1 MLAFLAWRTVP
12 AYRQSTKVNR
22 PAPAYFIGLI
32 SGTSVDSID
41 CALIETGG
49 QATRLLATHSGKISE
64 SLRSRILT
72 LCSGE
77 PVPLSLLGE
86 TDIDVARQFAAT
98 ALELLKARHLVP
110 EQVCAIGS
118 HGQTVYHHPDS
129 TSPFS
134 MQIGDPSTIAE
145 LTGITT
151 IADFRQRDMAAGGQG
166 APLAPLFHQH
176 FFYQPDEPG
185 LVLNI
190 GGIANL
196 TVLAHKPDETPS
208 GFDTG
213 PGNVLMDHWINA
225 HSGAS
230 YDENGQWAAG
240 GKIIDDLLTQML
252 NDPYFERPP
261 PKSTGRE
268 HFNRRWLNQQVRD
281 YQARTGDTDPH
292 VRDIQ
297 RTLLELTVISVAQA
311 VEKYGQGYSRL
322 AICGGGAHNLA
333 LVTRLQEVLADRK
346 VCASD
351 ELGMAPDWVEAA
363 TFAWLAAKTLA
374 GQSINSAPLTGARH
388 PVILGG
394 IYPGN
399 SNGKR

>member
-1 MLAFLAWRTVP
+1 M
-12 AYRQSTKVNR
+12 
-22 PAPAYFIGLI
+22 

-41 CALIETGG
+41 CALIETGSQG
-49 QATRLLATHSGKISE
+49 TRLLATQNGIITE

-77 PVPLSLLGE
+77 PVALSLLGE

-98 ALELLKARHLVP
+98 ALDLLQAQQLQP
-110 EQVCAIGS
+110 EQISAIGS

-129 TSPFS
+129 ASPFS

-145 LTGITT
+145 ITGITT
-151 IADFRQRDMAAGGQG
+151 VADFRQRDIAAGGQG

-176 FFYQPDEPG
+176 FFHDSGKAG

-196 TVLAHKPDETPS
+196 TVLARKSHETPS

-213 PGNVLMDHWINA
+213 PGNGLMDSWISA
-225 HSGAS
+225 QTGAP
-230 YDENGQWAAG
+230 YDKDGLWANGGSVIEA
-240 GKIIDDLLTQML
+240 LLTQML
-252 NDPYFERPP
+252 DDPYFKRSP

-268 HFNRRWLNQQVRD
+268 HFNRQWLDRHIKD
-281 YQARTGDTDPH
+281 YQASTGTASAAA
-292 VRDIQ
+292 RDIQ
-297 RTLLELTVISVAQA
+297 RTLLELTAVSIARA
-311 VEKYGQGYSRL
+311 VERHGSGYSRL
-322 AICGGGAHNLA
+322 AVCGGGAHNLA
-333 LVTRLQEVLADRK
+333 LMARLQQLMPDLR
-346 VCASD
+346 VCSSD

-363 TFAWLAAKTLA
+363 TFAWLAANTLDKRA
-374 GQSINSAPLTGARH
+374 INSGQLTGARH

-394 IYPGN
+394 IYPGR
-399 SNGKR
+399 SDRKR